1 MFIVSINIVLKC
13 AFKQTPFNNTCLH
26 PRHGLF
32 FNLVM
37 FFSFVFF
44 CFFKI
49 NTNFSY
55 HPRTQLE
62 AGVGGELAWS
72 RLPGF

>member
-13 AFKQTPFNNTCLH
+13 AFKQAPFNNTCLH

-32 FNLVM
+32 
-37 FFSFVFF
+37 SIYVFLF
-44 CFFKI
+44 IVFFKI
-49 NTNFSY
+49 HTNFSY
-55 HPRTQLE
+55 HLGTQLE

-72 RLPGF
+72 GLPSL